1 MRIETVGLATL
12 DGLHLEGDV
21 AFAEPAAGP
30 VRGAVVLAHPHPL
43 YGGDRTNLVV
53 DALFRAL
60 PEAGWHALRFD
71 FRGVGASEGSFGGG
85 TDERL
90 DVVAA
95 IDALDTVC
103 GNEPI
108 WAGGYSFGAMVALN
122 VTDQRLAG
130 WVAVAP
136 PLAALDGAACLAAA
150 DHRPTLV
157 VVPEHDQFSP
167 PAATEA
173 IVAGWAATELRTVPM
188 GDHFLAG
195 RTAWV
200 AEQVVAWL
208 SSR

>member
-1 MRIETVGLATL
+1 MRSETIGLATL
-12 DGLHLEGDV
+12 DGHHLEGEV
-21 AFAEPAAGP
+21 AFADATLGPA
-30 VRGAVVLAHPHPL
+30 RGAVVIAHPHPQ
-43 YGGDRTNLVV
+43 YGGDRTNIVV

-60 PEAGWHALRFD
+60 PAAGWHALRFD

-85 TDERL
+85 IDERL

-95 IDALDTVC
+95 VDVFDTLLAD
-103 GNEPI
+103 EPI
-108 WAGGYSFGAMVALN
+108 WACGYSFGAIVALN
-122 VTDQRLAG
+122 VTDPRLSG

-136 PLAALDGAACLAAA
+136 PLAASPSCLAGP
-150 DHRPTLV
+150 DHRPALV
-157 VVPEHDQFSP
+157 LVPEHDQFSP
-167 PAATEA
+167 PDVTEPL
-173 IVAGWAATELRTVPM
+173 VAGWTATELRTIPM